1 MSCKGG
7 NRYLL
12 VALALMFLAPSLA
25 PPQASGGSTWG
36 VSAPAAWNAT
46 FVNTTQTDEG
56 VRLAYDPTQLG
67 NWTNLGARPVARA
80 GGKMVYDERN
90 GVMVLFG
97 GFNRDGK
104 LNDTW
109 TYNLST
115 NAWREMRPPTAPL
128 ARTYHLMAYDS
139 SRGLVVLYGGVTAKN
154 EECFD
159 TWTYNV
165 SS

>member
-1 MSCKGG
+1 
-7 NRYLL
+7 
-12 VALALMFLAPSLA
+12 MFLAPSLA